1 MSEKLEQ
8 IKREFAKF
16 LENPSE
22 PLGPEGYIIRGLA
35 ALLHAEEHK
44 YRQCKMCN
52 RTVHLDAYTPPD
64 SMICATCLYRDAAAE
79 TERLEVVI
87 EKIDIF
93 KMIYHFQHYANQ
105 TYSGPPR
112 LMPEEYLGRFKL
124 TEEEFVEWRKAVK
137 SGDLENYVMESLDI
151 IYCILGNFHMQGIPF
166 YECWQA
172 LHNANMTREVVPHGQ
187 GKYGMS
193 INKGPNYQPPQ
204 LSQFVSNQPPIE

>member
-44 YRQCKMCN
+44 YRQCKKCN
-52 RTVHLDAYTPPD
+52 HTLHLDAFHPPD
-64 SMICATCLYRDAAAE
+64 NYICAACLYEDAEHRVSLALIE
-79 TERLEVVI
+79 ITQKDIVKHIEV
-87 EKIDIF
+87 
-93 KMIYHFQHYANQ
+93 FQTYANQ
-105 TYSGPPR
+105 SYSGPPR
-112 LMPEEYLGRFKL
+112 EMPEGYIGRFKL

-137 SGDLENYVMESLDI
+137 SGDLENYVMESIDI
-151 IYCILGNFHMQGIPF
+151 VFCILGNFHVQGIPF
-166 YECWQA
+166 YECWQEIYK
-172 LHNANMTREVVPHGQ
+172 ANMTREVVPHGQ